1 MMKKSRKI
9 VEGYLGLFIIL
20 GASLFFFVIFWI
32 TQLKLIG
39 KSYRIYIEFNNAA
52 GVHPGT
58 LVRYKGSS
66 IGKVTSLF
74 YKNNNI
80 LTAVEI
86 RPTTI
91 IVPKNSFVE
100 ANQSGL
106 LSETIIDI
114 TPLNNFN
121 YLSKNST
128 SINPLSKHCNND
140 IIICNESYIKG
151 YKGLN
156 YDDLVRATTR
166 ISQRFDDPN
175 LFENFNLLLQNTI
188 DLTDNLAQLS
198 NELNSI
204 MQIIKSQI
212 EDITK

>member
-1 MMKKSRKI
+1 MKKSRKI

-20 GASLFFFVIFWI
+20 GVSLFLFLVLWI
-32 TQLKLIG
+32 NQLRLIG
-39 KSYRIYIEFNNAA
+39 KSYRIYIEFNNASGLHA
-52 GVHPGT
+52 GT
-58 LVRYKGSS
+58 LVRYRGSS
-66 IGKVTSLF
+66 IGKVVSLF
-74 YKNNNI
+74 YKDNNI
-80 LTAVEI
+80 LTAIEI
-86 RPTTI
+86 RPATI
-91 IVPKNSFVE
+91 IIPKNSFIE

-114 TPLNNFN
+114 TPLNNLN
-121 YLSKNST
+121 LRSENNLSIS
-128 SINPLSKHCNND
+128 PRSKYCNDD
-140 IIICNESYIKG
+140 IIVCHGNYMKG

-188 DLTDNLAQLS
+188 DLTDNLTQLS

-204 MQIIKSQI
+204 IHIIKSQI
-212 EDITK
+212 EDMTK